1 MRQRESHRGFSLTEV
16 LMAAAILGVGLT
28 MVASVFP
35 VAVDQSRQGVDTTM
49 AALSARSVAAVL
61 RAQREKVLRWCRDQE
76 INTDDLG
83 PINLTTLLED
93 TPLPRALRCYNPQ
106 QFLYPPT
113 SSGTDEVRSYE
124 SNSYVNLWSAGSYV
138 PVVYATPMNTVV
150 QQGGI
155 RDGVAKGKSTTEGP
169 WRITIL
175 ICKSRG
181 EEPQELGDT
190 WARNRSQAGGYV
202 VHHAPVDVG
211 HRKICRGEAYMVERL
226 VGEDSETLVYPASL
240 PVQVAWGSKVKLY
253 GPSRVLWGHHHAFL
267 SWSLHTW
274 LSFPDAVAAYHT
286 VLGE

>member
-61 RAQREKVLRWCRDQE
+61 RARRGEFLRWCRDQE
-76 INTDDLG
+76 INTGDVG

-93 TPLPRALRCYNPQ
+93 TPLPKALRCYNPQ
-106 QFLYPPT
+106 RFLYPPT
-113 SSGTDEVRSYE
+113 SAETDEVRSYE
-124 SNSYVNLWSAGSYV
+124 STSYVNLWSTGSYV

-155 RDGVAKGKSTTEGP
+155 QDGVAKGKSTTEGP

-175 ICKSRG
+175 ILKSRG
-181 EEPQELGDT
+181 EEPTELGDT
-190 WARNRSQAGGYV
+190 WARSRSQAGGYI
-202 VHHAPVDVG
+202 VHHAPSDVG
-211 HRKICRGEAYMVERL
+211 QRKLCRGEAYLVERL
-226 VGEDSETLVYPASL
+226 VEKDSEMLVYPASL
-240 PVQVAWGSKVKLY
+240 PVQAAWGSKVKFY
-253 GPSRVLWGHHHAFL
+253 GPSRVLWGHTHAFL
-267 SWSLHTW
+267 PRSLHTW
-274 LSFPDAVAAYHT
+274 LSFPDAIAAYHT
-286 VLGE
+286 ILGD